1 MSSAALNSTLAGKG
15 FLSMVLIAECSD
27 WLPEQ
32 PWDQGWNRPVA
43 SIASCWLPA
52 PPIACEWLPIEEPTE
67 DQAAQGGGA
76 ASTDS
81 TAIDPDD
88 GGSDPSLWA
97 VGEPVVVDPITGTE
111 VLDCWEFPPVL
122 DEELS
127 TVEPQYEELTSFAEL
142 TEFIEFPESP
152 GFPDAEADDTAKAE
166 VPPYDSGEALNGTGF
181 IGKPY
186 QICTKPYFF
195 SPEESLPF
203 LESQHEDS
211 AVQGEE
217 PSHELIEAGEEL
229 ICVDL
234 ETCEPVDDAAAETFN
249 DGSDP
254 SLESEPPVEN
264 AFSEDWVEHGEAR
277 GDEDMDPSVSDSD
290 SDWLTGF
297 VLTVPEW
304 WSTTWYDQGSGAMMM
319 CGISHYF
326 FDDSDYTIDD
336 ASGEQGDDSG
346 VISTDPDV
354 WFIQDF
360 ARPVVELGGIHEEGD
375 ISEPVPVHDP
385 TVLRGNGE
393 DPTTFQAVPS
403 EDSTYRRYLNFLKD
417 NPEWAADHG
426 AGGLQLQVITPSAHL
441 PWIDLS
447 TPGAARAF
455 DTWYEQTQLTQSPP
469 EDQPSDP
476 AVDPAAD
483 PTDPIDPRKREF
495 RFATRSLNL
504 FEEAFPSTLPLSAST
519 TEAVL
524 ARQLPQVVSAEVAS
538 AGGTTI
544 EPFEISIQPRNLRAE
559 DSTPIALRPA
569 LAVAASSASATQS
582 DGASPALAGGPAADQ
597 GDNLAPTGD
606 FGLAAEEAGLLL
618 EQLNL
623 SALPWWLVRPT
634 RR

>member
-1 MSSAALNSTLAGKG
+1 MILGSTLCQAQALNSTLTCKG

-32 PWDQGWNRPVA
+32 PWDQAWNRPVA

-52 PPIACEWLPIEEPTE
+52 SPIACEWLPIEELTE

-81 TAIDPDD
+81 TAIDPDV

-142 TEFIEFPESP
+142 TDFIEFPDSP
-152 GFPDAEADDTAKAE
+152 GSPDSEADDTAKTE

-186 QICTKPYFF
+186 QISTKPYFF
-195 SPEESLPF
+195 SSEESLPF
-203 LESQHEDS
+203 LEAQPGDS
-211 AVQGEE
+211 AVQGED

-229 ICVDL
+229 ICVDW
-234 ETCEPVDDAAAETFN
+234 ETCEPVDDEPAQTLN

-254 SLESEPPVEN
+254 SLESEPLVEN
-264 AFSEDWVEHGEAR
+264 VFSEDWVEHGEAP
-277 GDEDMDPSVSDSD
+277 GEEDMDPYDPSVSDSD
-290 SDWLTGF
+290 SDLLTGF
-297 VLTVPEW
+297 VLTVPKW
-304 WSTTWYDQGSGAMMM
+304 WSTTWYDQGSGAIMM
-319 CGISHYF
+319 CGISDYSF
-326 FDDSDYTIDD
+326 YYSDYIIDY

-346 VISTDPDV
+346 VISTDLDV
-354 WFIQDF
+354 LFIQDF
-360 ARPVVELGGIHEEGD
+360 AHPVVELGGIHEEGD

-385 TVLRGNGE
+385 TVLSGNGE
-393 DPTTFQAVPS
+393 DPITFQAVPS
-403 EDSTYRRYLNFLKD
+403 EDFTYSRYLNFLKD

-441 PWIDLS
+441 PWIELS

-455 DTWYEQTQLTQSPP
+455 DTWYEQAQLTQSPP

-476 AVDPAAD
+476 AAD
-483 PTDPIDPRKREF
+483 STDPIDPWKREF
-495 RFATRSLNL
+495 RSATRSLNL
-504 FEEAFPSTLPLSAST
+504 FEEAFPSTLPLSTIT

-524 ARQLPQVVSAEVAS
+524 ARQLPQIASSEVAS

-544 EPFEISIQPRNLRAE
+544 ESFEISIQPLNLLAE
-559 DSTPIALRPA
+559 DPTPIALRPA
-569 LAVAASSASATQS
+569 LAVAANSASVIAV
-582 DGASPALAGGPAADQ
+582 LAGGPAADQ
-597 GDNLAPTGD
+597 VDNLAPTGD

>member
-1 MSSAALNSTLAGKG
+1 MD
-15 FLSMVLIAECSD
+15 LIAKCPD

-32 PWDQGWNRPVA
+32 AWDQAWNRPVA

-52 PPIACEWLPIEEPTE
+52 PPIACELLPIEGLTG
-67 DQAAQGGGA
+67 DA

-111 VLDCWEFPPVL
+111 ILDCWGWEFPPL
-122 DEELS
+122 DVELS

-152 GFPDAEADDTAKAE
+152 GSPDAEADDTAKAE
-166 VPPYDSGEALNGTGF
+166 IPPYDSGEALNDTGL

-186 QICTKPYFF
+186 QICTKPYLLSF
-195 SPEESLPF
+195 EESLPF
-203 LESQHEDS
+203 LEAQQGDS
-211 AVQGEE
+211 AVQGER
-217 PSHELIEAGEEL
+217 PSQELIEAREEL
-229 ICVDL
+229 ISVDW
-234 ETCEPVDDAAAETFN
+234 ETCEPVDDEAPQTFN
-249 DGSDP
+249 DGSDL
-254 SLESEPPVEN
+254 SLESEPLVEN
-264 AFSEDWVEHGEAR
+264 AFSEDWVEQGEAP
-277 GDEDMDPSVSDSD
+277 GDEVMD

-297 VLTVPEW
+297 VLGVPEW
-304 WSTTWYDQGSGAMMM
+304 SSTTWYDQGSSAIMM
-319 CGISHYF
+319 CGV
-326 FDDSDYTIDD
+326 SDYSFYYSDYIIDF
-336 ASGEQGDDSG
+336 ASGEQVDDSG
-346 VISTDPDV
+346 VISTDLDV
-354 WFIQDF
+354 LFIQDF
-360 ARPVVELGGIHEEGD
+360 ARPVVEPGGIHEEGD

-385 TVLRGNGE
+385 TVLRGNGKA
-393 DPTTFQAVPS
+393 PIMFQAVPS
-403 EDSTYRRYLNFLKD
+403 EDFTYSRYLNFLKD

-441 PWIDLS
+441 PWIELS

-476 AVDPAAD
+476 AAD
-483 PTDPIDPRKREF
+483 PTDPIDPWKREF
-495 RFATRSLNL
+495 RSSTRSLNL
-504 FEEAFPSTLPLSAST
+504 FEEAFPSTLPLSAIT

-524 ARQLPQVVSAEVAS
+524 ARQLPQVAS
-538 AGGTTI
+538 AGWTAI
-544 EPFEISIQPRNLRAE
+544 EPFEISIQPLNLLAE
-559 DSTPIALRPA
+559 DPTPIALRPA
-569 LAVAASSASATQS
+569 LAVAASSTSAV
-582 DGASPALAGGPAADQ
+582 LAGGPAADQ
-597 GDNLAPTGD
+597 VDNLALTGD
-606 FGLAAEEAGLLL
+606 FGLATEEAGFLL